1 VSKRID
7 VAIRHARPPGSFTT
21 RHWAAFGVAAIA
33 CEAVIAA
40 AHIDPSRQR
49 LLGVMTWFGY
59 AQASLAVAVA
69 LLLAVGTGE
78 RRRRGRRPA
87 RRALVL
93 VAVAAWGLTCLAMVL
108 APLATARAPGPSTK
122 PHHAIVHLPG
132 AALAPAH
139 LIARWSTVIEVL
151 IGSALITSVLAARV
165 ILRPARVPSPDSGRA
180 LQAARAIVEKH
191 GHDSLSPFILRP
203 DKAFEFAA
211 GGVLAYR
218 VIGETAVVSGD
229 PIAPEDS
236 APEVLA
242 RFMRSARGR
251 GWRVTLYGVSARH
264 LPGYRS
270 MGLRAIC
277 VGEEAVV
284 HPERFT
290 LQGRPV
296 RKLRQSVHRVQ
307 RRGWEIGAYEG
318 REIHA
323 ALEAEIDAI
332 EASWRSSR
340 RRVLGFAMGMGA
352 CEPGVHPGDLYLL
365 ARSPD
370 GALHAVMRFISHCG
384 KLSLDTMRR
393 VGETPN
399 GLNEAMVCRALEI
412 ARDRGVTE
420 VSLNYAG
427 LAHLVRHQPSGTRR
441 ARAAGGIA
449 VALWGRRFQMQRL
462 VRFNEKFSPE
472 WRPRFLVYES
482 ASALPRSVFR
492 VLQAEGYLPQR
503 RRPGDPS
510 RSGRRQLGSVETR
523 VQGRL
528 GR

>member
-1 VSKRID
+1 MR
-7 VAIRHARPPGSFTT
+7 R
-21 RHWAAFGVAAIA
+21 WAAFGVAAIA
-33 CEAVIAA
+33 CEAVVAA

-49 LLGVMTWFGY
+49 LLGAMTWFGY

-69 LLLAVGTGE
+69 LLLALGTGE

-87 RRALVL
+87 RGAVVL
-93 VAVAAWGLTCLAMVL
+93 VAVAAWGLTCVAMLL
-108 APLATARAPGPSTK
+108 APLATTRPLAGSNK
-122 PHHAIVHLPG
+122 PHHTIVHLPG
-132 AALAPAH
+132 AALAQAH
-139 LIARWSTVIEVL
+139 LIARWSTVIDVL
-151 IGSALITSVLAARV
+151 IGSALITSVLAVRV
-165 ILRPARVPSPDSGRA
+165 ILRPARIPSRDSGRA

-203 DKAFEFAA
+203 DKAFEFGAA
-211 GGVLAYR
+211 GVLAYQ
-218 VIGETAVVSGD
+218 VIGETAIVSGD
-229 PIAPEDS
+229 PIAPGDS

-242 RFMRSARGR
+242 QFKHSARAR

-264 LPGYRS
+264 LPRYRS

-290 LQGRPV
+290 LEGRSV

-307 RRGWEIGAYEG
+307 RRGWGIAAYEG

-323 ALEAEIDAI
+323 ALEAEIDAL
-332 EASWRSSR
+332 EASWRASR

-352 CEPGVHPGDLYLL
+352 YEPGVRPGDLYLL

-384 KLSLDTMRR
+384 RLSLDTMRR

-412 ARDRGVTE
+412 ARDRGLTE

-441 ARAAGGIA
+441 ARAAGRIA
-449 VALWGRRFQMQRL
+449 VALLGRRFQMQRL

-472 WRPRFLVYES
+472 WRRRYLVYES
-482 ASALPRSVFR
+482 APALPRSIFR

-503 RRPGDPS
+503 RRLQRPGDRS
-510 RSGRRQLGSVETR
+510 RSGRRQLGSVESP
-523 VQGRL
+523 VEGRL

>member
-1 VSKRID
+1 MR
-7 VAIRHARPPGSFTT
+7 R
-21 RHWAAFGVAAIA
+21 WAAFGVAAIA

-40 AHIDPSRQR
+40 AYIDPSRQR
-49 LLGVMTWFGY
+49 LLGAMTWFGY

-69 LLLAVGTGE
+69 LLLALGTGE
-78 RRRRGRRPA
+78 RRDRRPA
-87 RRALVL
+87 RRAVVL
-93 VAVAAWGLTCLAMVL
+93 VAVAAWGLTCLAMLL
-108 APLATARAPGPSTK
+108 APLATARPAAPSSRA
-122 PHHAIVHLPG
+122 HHAIVHLPG
-132 AALAPAH
+132 AALAQAH
-139 LIARWSTVIEVL
+139 LIARWSTVIDVL

-165 ILRPARVPSPDSGRA
+165 ILRPARIPSPDSGRA

-203 DKAFEFAA
+203 DKSFEFAA
-211 GGVLAYR
+211 AGVLAYQ

-229 PIAPEDS
+229 PIAPGDS
-236 APEVLA
+236 APGVLA
-242 RFMRSARGR
+242 QFMRSARAR

-264 LPGYRS
+264 LPRYRS

-290 LQGRPV
+290 LEGRPV

-307 RRGWEIGAYEG
+307 RRGWEIGAHEG
-318 REIHA
+318 REIRA
-323 ALEAEIDAI
+323 ALEAEIDAL
-332 EASWRSSR
+332 EVSWRSSR

-352 CEPGVHPGDLYLL
+352 YEPGIHPGDLYLL

-427 LAHLVRHQPSGTRR
+427 LAHLVRHRPSGTRR
-441 ARAAGGIA
+441 ARVAGRIA
-449 VALWGRRFQMQRL
+449 VALLGRRFQMKRL

-472 WRPRFLVYES
+472 WRPRYLIYES
-482 ASALPRSVFR
+482 ASALPRSIFR
-492 VLQAEGYLPQR
+492 VLQAEGYLPQPR
-503 RRPGDPS
+503 RLQRPGDSS
-510 RSGRRQLGSVETR
+510 RSGHRQLGSVDRR
-523 VQGRL
+523 VEGRL